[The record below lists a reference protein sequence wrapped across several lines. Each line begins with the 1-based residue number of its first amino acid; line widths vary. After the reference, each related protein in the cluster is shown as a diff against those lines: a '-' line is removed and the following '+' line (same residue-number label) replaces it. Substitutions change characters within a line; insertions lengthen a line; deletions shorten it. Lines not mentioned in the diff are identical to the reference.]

1 MLVARAARVFFC
13 FVFSEQPLNDPLP
26 LVGRRVVVLFGLH
39 HPAGAWGGVWVECWS
54 ASMSIFLLFQ
64 AV

>member
-13 FVFSEQPLNDPLP
+13 FVFSEQPLDGPPL
-26 LVGRRVVVLFGLH
+26 LWGWALLLFGLH